1 MIAMQEAVME
11 MVTKKPSQKSKLIEQ
26 AFDAFWRMAK

>member
-1 MIAMQEAVME
+1 MQEAVME
-11 MVTKKPSQKSKLIEQ
+11 MAGKRRRRKAALVEQ